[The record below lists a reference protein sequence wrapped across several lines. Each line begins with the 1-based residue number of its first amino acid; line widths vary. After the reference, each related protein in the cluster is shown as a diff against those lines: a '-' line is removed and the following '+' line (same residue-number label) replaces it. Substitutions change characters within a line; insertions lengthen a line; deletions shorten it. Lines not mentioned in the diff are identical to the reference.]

1 MATPSPGQSKT
12 EDLVKWKHIAQTLK
26 KNLFFPPNDPH
37 NHEQK
42 LIEMFKE
49 YCQQIATLTVDRTY
63 LITHLCGAYYTDDD
77 KEFMFYKPLTQL
89 NYNKLNK
96 RHQFYHILLH
106 RYVPLSELNQSNVA
120 QILPRIIGKHTANV
134 ERRDIQRIVRKE
146 SIDGSKLK
154 NIVSKNRLAQIC
166 GSVSISDTQWQE
178 IRFYMK
184 GWKLNLSP
192 ITVECIPNTL
202 QECNTHHL
210 ILVVYIIAKRSNRKD
225 ASKPFHTSAIK
236 AFLNQNKMNGKQ
248 IASITPKQFVS
259 RAKEEP
265 YKIPPGTSNIIVNEI
280 KSYFNEKETAQK
292 TSRSRTIPKPRH
304 DQDEKKSEMEH
315 EHNRVPLHNNTVIEE
330 EEYKS
335 PLHDIKECSDAQTM
349 YIVNRIL
356 DETNKKSL
364 KKHKELLR
372 SYWREHP
379 MDAQKL
385 EQLGRVPFMEQI
397 AHHFDDR
404 SLKGAA
410 GQLYNEIRDYEVE
423 SIDWHHVENELE
435 TFETMDEKY
444 EDDKMLDEKEVKSCL
459 QNDQRKKP
467 NKNAIPRTK
476 SNETMKDPYPSYIY
490 KSIWFK
496 SDDDNLEALIDRCCK
511 TIADQGNIW
520 NDKQHI
526 MGLYEDGLRL
536 DDRDTRETYYD
547 FVIKVYEA
555 AGGNSFFDEFIEK
568 HFEREYIIWKHKTEN
583 ERLLT
588 TKPQIF
594 EVLKDVE
601 FSKFDFSKDKNISWI
616 EFQEYFRKN
625 GFFVDKSI
633 LKDIFDRIDETNDK
647 DGKITKTK
655 FEQWKHH
662 KHALEFPTAEINDVY
677 GCHVYYDSDCNCYEF
692 MDERKDSKSSQYITG
707 LLNDARF
714 SRKNIQWALFVQI
727 ENRKKRK
734 MEARAMDGRS
744 IPGGY
749 WHILNDEDDEN
760 DLSKRIP
767 FSSIRNQMLHKQDL
781 RKIYELLQH
790 YYTLKIEASDK
801 TNLNAYLDPL
811 SQRYCATNKADTMD
825 GRDEDI
831 TFKIND
837 MEYKLIWWNTRGRN
851 DPNAF
856 VLECL
861 ESMRS
866 QSLCYMRFVHDP
878 PRQKLCWKW
887 YDNNNYVYQE
897 YAVGSNCEIHDKAMQ
912 QLEVS
917 FLSNISYNFDPEIF
931 KDGFNPCL
939 LNALARDLRHRFPNR
954 DYALKCTFRSADRN
968 IVSLEQMTFNHD
980 DQTTWYRP
988 VQRLIDGHNSLDF
1001 IFRGSDKFAKNW
1013 KLKYRLYTKEQQL
1026 YFFAFMVGIVA
1037 LIKYIEIEFA
1047 NQAVAIPLYMD
1058 EEDRIESHEI
1068 MDDVVNTRDVI
1079 KERITSAIYEGS
1091 VIPSSTVSQ
1100 AAIDSNVRRRH
1111 FKTMRLKKFKVDGK
1125 ESNVFLQKEDYGYF
1139 VFNQVEAEFL
1149 RLIECVRKFAMEYEA
1164 KDTEQCLWPWYRNS
1178 FHSDETVYRDNDN
1191 YEELLYRHNFLKA
1204 WHITDLIGKLRQYLK
1219 DSPPEKP
1226 IRFKRKFA
1234 AEFLL
1239 TPHQTERNINLV
1251 RNQLA
1256 LLLDDILGDAYKTY
1270 TTSLADESILYITDQ
1285 QKIENRKKK
1294 VIDTYCKEKING
1306 DVNAIKECKENAP
1319 DLKAFINRICA
1330 RNSDLNQHKS
1340 LFTTWSQLIE
1350 ARDDLKQ
1357 DISHSAMELNARVI
1371 KQVSNQLYWPRR
1383 IENTNRAFQDE
1394 PSENATALDIDR
1406 LRLPVFEA
1414 FMEFFFIESDQTIY
1428 TLIEAPLSHHM
1439 SGRDH
1444 HWYRCFVQSWRQTP
1458 LWYTYDHDV
1467 LLLELIFRHGLNLSA
1482 ISDDLEGSKMAQ
1494 YKIRLRCDEGNTMD
1508 DPYYEFKG
1516 WCNDRFNIL
1525 HRLKYV
1531 FHIIIQNLNETEYGG
1546 CIPLI
1551 EIQIKNE
1558 NDRPKCNTSSLWFTA
1573 YQKETVCNYIDTVND
1588 CERVPGDD
1596 AKRISHMHKQDDET
1610 KLWCCNG
1617 ILNSKTSCCNSDAS
1631 NQNDCCPCLNQQP
1644 GYDSVYP
1651 MYDTELDVDIE
1662 GSELELACTGLH
1674 RTATLSFWAN
1684 RENPE
1689 FMIRTHLPYMLS
1701 RRRWNSS
1708 RAALRIRQNDP
1719 FTARNIKIELLQS
1732 LQAFDLMLYGPPLVE
1747 CIVRQMQKQ
1756 NRSAYWHIL
1765 SEILYALP
1773 YPLAIDVIND
1783 VSTKDILR
1791 HSASPKLLDQICYRL
1806 IQGSSFP
1813 ASAALSVAE
1822 FFETLAELDVVQ
1834 EEEWKAVSRKY
1845 EVMAYNEVNRVESDH
1860 VLFVLL
1866 NIPLMQ
1872 HSGESLFSLALKEK
1886 RIYFLNNDRINSI
1899 IRHLWTTPFLRPND
1913 RIDMRDPKYLK
1924 LLKSLFQYPFR
1935 FYFSAQGYHWISGTL
1950 YLLYFVFVCYYA
1962 YHRPLDLHDLDD
1974 ESQTT
1979 AIELEFAFWFMN
1991 WGYITNEII
2000 ELSEKG
2006 PAQYLNIGAV
2016 GGQTNMWD
2024 VAISLFWIVLFVLRA
2039 SFYHDNNT
2047 LDKQNT
2053 EPIHQAYMFI
2063 FGFQIM
2069 LLSMRAIALL
2079 SHTQYLGILWRTIK
2093 LMLFEILRF
2102 LVIFVV
2108 MMFGVVFGLW
2118 LITAANSCQFTTDD
2132 CDDFEAETMTD
2143 VFKYVFQVFIGTGD
2157 LGGVADQGIAIVF
2170 MVLATLFGSLILT
2183 NLLIALMTT
2192 KYENVQEEAKGE
2204 LTYNAAALTQD
2215 LSQRSRIMP
2224 PPLNLVVIILVFFI
2238 DIINFF
2244 VAMVRPKKNIY
2255 ACIGHQSFLNL
2266 QNFNIL
2272 QCEHKERIKYQRID
2286 HKCQSRL
2293 DFLRWF
2299 FMGCWYNWIKP
2310 KCDRACDRWR
2320 SCVSTKKEAKSKP
2333 KETKLNVHWRI
2344 HHNACYGVMI
2354 LHTGTGTHTEQTPTG
2369 ITMSTYCE
2377 KYETNRKHK
2386 IESKDKQL
2394 LKRLTRNN
2402 VLFCEFC
2409 YRPIL
2414 LSSKKRTLSQLTTPY
2429 VALLNYTSAILFVVF
2444 PVAWIPLLLLFFI
2457 LSIPEWIKECC
2468 CKDDANEYRHTDF
2481 DNEYFPNQFQTLQL

>member
-410 GQLYNEIRDYEVE
+410 GQLYNEIRDYEKYKP
-423 SIDWHHVENELE
+423 ENEN
-435 TFETMDEKY
+435 
-444 EDDKMLDEKEVKSCL
+444 S
-459 QNDQRKKP
+459 QIKKP
-467 NKNAIPRTK
+467 NERKIPRTE
-476 SNETMKDPYPSYIY
+476 SNETLRDPYPSYIY
-490 KSIWFK
+490 KSIWFR
-496 SDDDNLEALIDRCCK
+496 SDDENLEVLIDQCCK
-511 TIADQGNIW
+511 KIQKQAIW
-520 NDKQHI
+520 NDKQQI
-526 MGLYEDGLRL
+526 MALHEDGVRL
-536 DDRDTRETYYD
+536 EERDKETYYD
-547 FVIKVYEA
+547 FVMKVYKK
-555 AGGNSFFDEFIEK
+555 AGGNRFFDEFIES
-568 HFEREYIIWKHKTEN
+568 HFKREHIIWRHTMEAD
-583 ERLLT
+583 LS
-588 TKPQIF
+588 KPQIF

-601 FSKFDFSKDKNISWI
+601 FTQFDCSKDHNISWI
-616 EFQEYFRKN
+616 EFKNYFRKSRV
-625 GFFVDKSI
+625 FVSEPT
-633 LKDIFDRIDETNDK
+633 LREIFDTIDATNDK
-647 DGKITKTK
+647 DRKITKQE
-655 FEQWKHH
+655 FRQWKENINTELEVEMPEM
-662 KHALEFPTAEINDVY
+662 KHPHEGDSY
-677 GCHVYYDSDCNCYEF
+677 VYYHYYDGYYEF
-692 MDERKDSKSSQYITG
+692 TDKLIRKGKQSNLKYIAT
-707 LLNDARF
+707 LLNEN
-714 SRKNIQWALFVQI
+714 RKGIQWALFVNELI
-727 ENRKKRK
+727 RKRK
-734 MEARAMDGRS
+734 IEKHFMDRDRRS
-744 IPGGY
+744 MPGGY
-749 WHILNDEDDEN
+749 WHILRDEHEDVRKD
-760 DLSKRIP
+760 
-767 FSSIRNQMLHKQDL
+767 MLHKRHL
-781 RKIYELLQH
+781 RKIYQLLHH
-790 YYTLKIEASDK
+790 YYMINIERS
-801 TNLNAYLDPL
+801 NNADDTQDPIT
-811 SQRYCATNKADTMD
+811 QRYFQPTNPHEPQ
-825 GRDEDI
+825 RDI
-831 TFKIND
+831 IFKMKH
-837 MEYKLIWWNTRGRN
+837 MEYKLIWWNNKGRN
-851 DPNAF
+851 DPNA
-856 VLECL
+856 LALQC
-861 ESMRS
+861 
-866 QSLCYMRFVHDP
+866 QSNSDDKPLCYMRFVHDP
-878 PRQKLCWKW
+878 TRQKVCWKW
-887 YDNNNYVYQE
+887 YDNDNYE
-897 YAVGSNCEIHDKAMQ
+897 YKEFEVGPNHDIHQKAMQ

-917 FLSNISYNFDPEIF
+917 FLSNIRYNFDPQTF
-931 KDGFNPCL
+931 NTQFNPCL
-939 LNALARDLRHRFPNR
+939 LPDLARHLGHRFPNR
-954 DYALKCTFRSADRN
+954 DYALQCTLGADGN
-968 IVSLEQMTFNHD
+968 VVSMEQLTFNHNPD
-980 DQTTWYRP
+980 EETSAPFSRP
-988 VQRLIDGHNSLDF
+988 VRRLIDEKNSLDF
-1001 IFRGSDKFAKNW
+1001 IFRSSGTFARNW
-1013 KLKYRLYTKEQQL
+1013 KLKYRLSTKEQQL
-1026 YFFAFMVGIVA
+1026 YFFAFVVGIVA
-1037 LIKYIEIEFA
+1037 VLKYIDVEFA
-1047 NQAVAIPLYMD
+1047 NQSVAIPLDM
-1058 EEDRIESHEI
+1058 EEDATRDQI
-1068 MDDVVNTRDVI
+1068 MDHLINTSDVL
-1079 KERITSAIYEGS
+1079 KEQHSSAIFEGS
-1091 VIPSSTVSQ
+1091 VIPLSTLSQ
-1100 AAIDSNVRRRH
+1100 AVIDRNARRRPC
-1111 FKTMRLKKFKVDGK
+1111 KTMRLKKFKLDGPWK
-1125 ESNVFLQKEDYGYF
+1125 DPNVFMQQRQDLGYIE
-1139 VFNQVEAEFL
+1139 FNEQEAEFL